1 MSRHVWK
8 NLAFLIAIVASAAHA
23 VKAFQTG
30 GASLR
35 PSSRSARL
43 TIGLQVP
50 VLTATTTTTT
60 TTTTTPL
67 MTTTPDG
74 FDSHQMDALVQRGE
88 LEATLMQAAQQGV
101 LGEESNSS
109 SSSSKEKS
117 SKQKKK
123 KKVKSLSV
131 AMAVR
136 TLKQDGVV
144 RLNGALSAST
154 AATLREEILERRTAA
169 YAAINSGDNWR
180 QYFADVLLKS
190 NRCDLLLPL
199 KGSQGVQTALR
210 ELLLHGTLA
219 NILLSTL
226 GEDATLYELAVLIS
240 EPGSP
245 RQPVHPD
252 NPHQEHP
259 PLLTCFVALQDI
271 DCSMGPTTFIPKTHT
286 AAAHAEFDDVSKRDA
301 MLEKR
306 PSVVAL
312 LNAGDASLFD
322 SRTMHCGGA
331 NNEKT
336 RALFYVSFRNP
347 RATMPIGNVGSIM
360 PDINKPNSMTLRE
373 LRAKLGATTSD
384 DGDNDPF
391 DDEQEELK
399 AVDEYRFAAAQGNAD
414 AQFNLG
420 LCYRLGDVVKKNDAE
435 AVRWFRLAAVQG
447 GALAQCNLGFSYYLG
462 EGVEKDDAEAVRWFE
477 LAAAQ
482 GLAHAQ
488 HNLGFCYS
496 TGAGVPA
503 CDLER
508 AAGLFQ
514 LAAEQGHP
522 GAKQA
527 FDAVLNDMRSSSS
540 QD

>member
-1 MSRHVWK
+1 MPRHVWK
-8 NLAFLIAIVASAAHA
+8 NVSFLFAMVASAAHHA
-23 VKAFQTG
+23 VKAFQTDG

-35 PSSRSARL
+35 PSSRL
-43 TIGLQVP
+43 TISLQVLAATP
-50 VLTATTTTTT
+50 TTAIPSVTI
-60 TTTTTPL
+60 
-67 MTTTPDG
+67 TPDG

-88 LEATLMQAAQQGV
+88 LEAKLMQAAQQGV
-101 LGEESNSS
+101 LGEESKP
-109 SSSSKEKS
+109 SSSKEKS
-117 SKQKKK
+117 SKQQKK
-123 KKVKSLSV
+123 KKVKSPSV
-131 AMAVR
+131 AIATR

-154 AATLREEILERRTAA
+154 AAILREEILERRTAA
-169 YAAINSGDNWR
+169 YAAIDNGNGDNWR

-190 NRCDLLLPL
+190 NRCDMLLPL
-199 KGSQGVQTALR
+199 KGSKGVQAALR
-210 ELLLHGTLA
+210 ELLLQGTLA

-226 GEDATLYELAVLIS
+226 GEDATLYELAALIS

-271 DCSMGPTTFIPKTHT
+271 DSSSMGPTTFIPKTHT

-301 MLEKR
+301 MLEIR
-306 PSVVAL
+306 PNVVAL

-322 SRTMHCGGA
+322 SRTFHCGGA

-336 RALFYVSFRNP
+336 RALFYISFRNP

-360 PDINKPNSMTLRE
+360 PDIIKPNSMTLRE
-373 LRAKLGATTSD
+373 LRTKLAAITSD
-384 DGDNDPF
+384 DDNNDPF
-391 DDEQEELK
+391 DNEQEELE
-399 AVDEYRFAAAQGNAD
+399 AVDEYRVAAEEGNPD

-420 LCYRLGDVVKKNDAE
+420 LCYRLGEVVTKNDVE
-435 AVRWFRLAAVQG
+435 AVRWFRLAAAQG

-462 EGVEKDDAEAVRWFE
+462 EGVEKDDVEAVRWFE
-477 LAAAQ
+477 LAAGQ

-496 TGAGVPA
+496 TGVGVPA

-508 AAGLFQ
+508 AAYLFQ
-514 LAAEQGHP
+514 LAAKQGHP
-522 GAKQA
+522 GAQQA
-527 FDAVLNDMRSSSS
+527 FDAVMSDMRSSS